1 MYTHAHHTTCMEIR
15 EQPDHMSL
23 ETKLS
28 SHQALGSRTLVKAL
42 SGTDYEQT
50 LELKLS
56 HLCQCPSTN
65 T

>member
-23 ETKLS
+23 VNNSLVIR
-28 SHQALGSRTLVKAL
+28 LGVKNFYPGQ
-42 SGTDYEQT
+42 GTDYEQT

-56 HLCQCPSTN
+56 HLCQYPSTN